1 MRYDR
6 IMKAALIAL
15 AALILPPVS
24 APEPRDRDVARAV
37 ERHINLARTD
47 PAGYARRLREHR
59 AFYDGDVFRDPDG
72 LAIRTEE
79 GVAAVDEAIRF
90 LERQTPL
97 PPLAASDILRRA
109 AADHVADQGPRGLM
123 GHYGSDGSAFTDR
136 IARRG
141 GPRSG
146 GENISYGGDSGEA
159 VVIQLIVDDGV
170 ADRGHRT
177 NIFRP
182 GYVSAGAACGPHT
195 AYRYMCVIDFGYPE
209 QPRPRRR

>member
-1 MRYDR
+1 MRYDGV
-6 IMKAALIAL
+6 MKAVLIAL
-15 AALILPPVS
+15 AALTLPPVS
-24 APEPRDRDVARAV
+24 APEPRDRDVARDV

-47 PAGYARRLREHR
+47 PAAYAQRLRTHRRL
-59 AFYDGDVFRDPDG
+59 YDGEVFREPG
-72 LAIRTEE
+72 AIPIRTEE
-79 GVAAVDEAIRF
+79 GVAAVDEAIAF

-97 PPLAASDILRRA
+97 PPLATNDILRRA
-109 AADHVADQGPRGLM
+109 AADHVADQGPRGLL
-123 GHYGSDGSAFTDR
+123 GHAGSGGSTFIDR
-136 IARRG
+136 IVRHG
-141 GPRSG
+141 GPAAG
-146 GENISYGGDSGEA
+146 GENISYGSETGEA

-209 QPRPRRR
+209 QPVRR

>member
-1 MRYDR
+1 
-6 IMKAALIAL
+6 MKAVLIAL
-15 AALILPPVS
+15 AALILPPVA
-24 APEPRDRDVARAV
+24 APEPRDRDVAREV
-37 ERHINLARTD
+37 ERQINLARTN
-47 PAGYARRLREHR
+47 PAAYAQRLRAHRRL
-59 AFYDGDVFRDPDG
+59 YDGEVFREPG
-72 LAIRTEE
+72 AIPIRTEE
-79 GVAAVDEAIRF
+79 GVAAVDEAIAF

-97 PPLAASDILRRA
+97 PPLAADDILRHA
-109 AADHVADQGPRGLM
+109 AADHVADQGPRGLL

-177 NIFRP
+177 NIFRT

-195 AYRYMCVIDFGYPE
+195 AYRYMCVIDFGYAE
-209 QPRPRRR
+209 QTARRR